1 MDKDGLWRCNGRLS
15 NANIP
20 ETTKQPIL
28 LLTEHHLTTLIVHE
42 YHNAVK
48 HNSVSETLA
57 HLRSEYW
64 IIRGRN
70 FVRKLIHQCVV
81 CRKIECPPYQSPS
94 APALPDC
101 RVSEEPQFTFTIID
115 FSGPLY
121 LKDSDSKHW
130 ICLFTCAVVR
140 AVHLEVV
147 TELSARSFITCF
159 SRFVS
164 RRGLPKLLI
173 SDNANTFKSGKRIIL
188 ETLNDPTVKEYL
200 ANRNVGWTFNLELAP
215 WSGGFFE
222 RLIGLTKFEVSEEDH
237 WEV

>member
-1 MDKDGLWRCNGRLS
+1 MLFVERL
-15 NANIP
+15 NVHHTNHL
-20 ETTKQPIL
+20 QHL
-28 LLTEHHLTTLIVHE
+28 LSLTV
-42 YHNAVK
+42 
-48 HNSVSETLA
+48 
-57 HLRSEYW
+57 
-64 IIRGRN
+64 
-70 FVRKLIHQCVV
+70 
-81 CRKIECPPYQSPS
+81 
-94 APALPDC
+94 C
-101 RVSEEPQFTFTIID
+101 RVSEEPPFTFTSTD

-147 TELSARSFITCF
+147 IELSAISFIKCF

-173 SDNANTFKSGKRIIL
+173 SDNANTFKSAKRIIL

-200 ANRNVGWTFNLELAP
+200 ANQQVGWTFNLELAP

-222 RLIGLTKFEVSEEDH
+222 RLIGLTKRCLKKTIGKSKMSYDELITTVVEIEAVLNSRPLTYVSCEEFSEPLTPSH
-237 WEV
+237 LHTWTAIS